1 MNAFGSMPVRRVWE
15 RRLMDKRDPPT
26 LDQHRV
32 ALELQRVARDRKFL
46 FLLAAVLGMAV
57 VLFSASTP
65 PTVETH
71 ASPATSQ
78 QPAIAP

>member
-1 MNAFGSMPVRRVWE
+1 
-15 RRLMDKRDPPT
+15 MDQKSNRDPQT

-57 VLFSASTP
+57 VLFSASK
-65 PTVETH
+65 PTVEIK
-71 ASPATSQ
+71 APPVTSQ

>member
-1 MNAFGSMPVRRVWE
+1 
-15 RRLMDKRDPPT
+15 MDQKRNRDPQT
-26 LDQHRV
+26 QDQHRV

-65 PTVETH
+65 PTVKTH